1 VYNLSKEINK
11 TKKGSRRRGNK
22 EGTIYQRKNGDWC
35 GHVTICRSDT
45 GKPLRKTLYGKTRQE
60 VASKVALLSSEV
72 FATDY
77 TNISES
83 AIREFGVLFE
93 NWLITFKAPTIKSQT
108 LERYRN
114 FAKNHFIPAFGEMNI
129 KDINLIRFQRFFNE
143 KTHGGYAVQT
153 IKHMKQALGQFYK
166 YAVKQ
171 KLVNCNP
178 IEDVKIRDNGR
189 HAEQMAL
196 TLQQREIIFRALE
209 QDILLKP
216 ILLIFTFTG
225 LRPQELI
232 ALRWKNIS
240 LEAHT
245 ISVTAASN
253 REITYDDNGKV
264 IGRREIIGTTKIA
277 GSIRKFPVSD
287 IVIECL
293 REWYEY
299 QEEQEQK
306 TGIQFTE
313 SERFVFSSQKGTMR
327 TYPGLRSLLRR
338 FLKRIGLDN
347 EGISLYTFRHTF
359 ATMLPE
365 RRENPKIVST
375 LMGHSKVLT
384 TLSIYSHIISDAVY
398 EDTTKTL
405 DTIYTETMQ
414 K

>member
-1 VYNLSKEINK
+1 M
-11 TKKGSRRRGNK
+11 
-22 EGTIYQRKNGDWC
+22 
-35 GHVTICRSDT
+35 TICRNDA
-45 GKPLRKTLYGKTRQE
+45 GKPLRKTLYGKTRQA

-72 FATDY
+72 FASNY

-83 AIREFGVLFE
+83 TIWEFSVLFE

-114 FAKNHFIPAFGEMNI
+114 FAKNHFIPAFGKMNI

-143 KTHGGYAVQT
+143 KAHGGYAVQT

-171 KLVNCNP
+171 KLVNYNP
-178 IEDVKIRDNGR
+178 IEDVKIRDNGSR
-189 HAEQMAL
+189 AEQMAL

-240 LEAHT
+240 FEAHT

-264 IGRREIIGTTKIA
+264 IGRREIIGTTKTA

-293 REWYEY
+293 REWYAY
-299 QEEQEQK
+299 QVEQEQK
-306 TGIQFTE
+306 TGINFTA
-313 SERFVFSSQKGTMR
+313 SECFVFSSQKGTMR
-327 TYPGLRSLLRR
+327 TYSGLRSLLKR
-338 FLKRIGLDN
+338 FLKRTGLEG

-359 ATMLPE
+359 ATMLLE

-384 TLSIYSHIISDAVY
+384 TLSIYSHIISNEVY
-398 EDTTKTL
+398 EDTTRTL
-405 DTIYTETMQ
+405 DKIYTETMKNENPTGQ
-414 K
+414 